1 MKENTFKTQGSNAN
15 ANISYSGMVQAQTM
29 HTRSVAA
36 PNGVTTATT
45 AQTSQIV
52 MAVMETRFQ
61 TIEHEQQALN
71 NRLSNVEN
79 RTVTTDENIRVMMAH
94 WKITPAPM
102 KRKYI
107 GNDEDRENK
116 SIVGNAN
123 LPAIAD
129 QGQGAQCF

>member
-1 MKENTFKTQGSNAN
+1 MKENTFKTQGSNSN
-15 ANISYSGMVQAQTM
+15 ANISYSRMVQAQTM

-52 MAVMETRFQ
+52 MAIMETRFQ

-79 RTVTTDENIRVMMAH
+79 RTVTTDENIRAMIAH